1 MNSTKANVANYYTS
15 VKFLGVIIQPSLLF
29 EFFPQILE
37 ELLKKLEI
45 DHVTWSIDKKVHF
58 HQIIFPIQSGDPCET
73 TLHCLT
79 ELGIGSKLKSTIRFL
94 YFFYSNKK

>member
-1 MNSTKANVANYYTS
+1 MLNS
-15 VKFLGVIIQPSLLF
+15 VIKDFDKNLF
-29 EFFPQILE
+29 NHQQILE

-79 ELGIGSKLKSTIRFL
+79 ELGIGSKLKSTIRF
-94 YFFYSNKK
+94 FSFYTI